1 MTEPCRAL
9 RGLLEAVV
17 REYRRILG
25 RNLAGIYLHGSAA
38 FGCFLWQTSDIDLL
52 VAVHAPP
59 SSCQKEGLVR
69 TLLAQ
74 GTAAPP
80 AGFEMSVVLVRYC
93 RQFVWPVPYELHFSN
108 MHRASFEKDLSA
120 ACARIHGTDKDLA
133 AHFAVTRA
141 AGVTLW
147 GESPRTM
154 FCAIPPGAYKAAIL
168 YDAATAVQD
177 AGPKP
182 VQVVLN
188 LCRALAFWQQ
198 GLVLSKQQ
206 GGQWALAHLAV
217 QWHPV
222 VRAALQS
229 YTQGVPFCAP
239 SGQARAFASWAL
251 QGLPPPR
258 SIDE

>member
-38 FGCFLWQTSDIDLL
+38 FGCFRWQTSDIDLL

-59 SSCQKEGLVR
+59 
-69 TLLAQ
+69 
-74 GTAAPP
+74 
-80 AGFEMSVVLVRYC
+80 
-93 RQFVWPVPYELHFSN
+93 VWPVPYELHFSN

-120 ACARIHGTDKDLA
+120 ACARMHGTDKDLA

-188 LCRALAFWQQ
+188 LCR

-229 YTQGVPFCAP
+229 YTQGAPFCAP

>member
-38 FGCFLWQTSDIDLL
+38 FGCFRWQTSDIDLL

-154 FCAIPPGAYKAAIL
+154 F
-168 YDAATAVQD
+168 
-177 AGPKP
+177 
-182 VQVVLN
+182 
-188 LCRALAFWQQ
+188 
-198 GLVLSKQQ
+198 
-206 GGQWALAHLAV
+206 
-217 QWHPV
+217 
-222 VRAALQS
+222 
-229 YTQGVPFCAP
+229 
-239 SGQARAFASWAL
+239 
-251 QGLPPPR
+251 
-258 SIDE
+258 

>member
-38 FGCFLWQTSDIDLL
+38 FGCFRWQTSDIDLL

-59 SSCQKEGLVR
+59 SSRQKEGLVR

-120 ACARIHGTDKDLA
+120 AWGGK
-133 AHFAVTRA
+133 AHASCSAPSR
-141 AGVTLW
+141 
-147 GESPRTM
+147 
-154 FCAIPPGAYKAAIL
+154 
-168 YDAATAVQD
+168 
-177 AGPKP
+177 
-182 VQVVLN
+182 
-188 LCRALAFWQQ
+188 
-198 GLVLSKQQ
+198 
-206 GGQWALAHLAV
+206 LAHIK
-217 QWHPV
+217 P
-222 VRAALQS
+222 
-229 YTQGVPFCAP
+229 PFCTT
-239 SGQARAFASWAL
+239 Q
-251 QGLPPPR
+251 PPPCR
-258 SIDE
+258 MPGQNLYRWC

>member
-38 FGCFLWQTSDIDLL
+38 FGCFRWQTSDIDLL

-93 RQFVWPVPYELHFSN
+93 RQFVWP
-108 MHRASFEKDLSA
+108 
-120 ACARIHGTDKDLA
+120 G
-133 AHFAVTRA
+133 AV
-141 AGVTLW
+141 
-147 GESPRTM
+147 RTAL
-154 FCAIPPGAYKAAIL
+154 FKYAPGI
-168 YDAATAVQD
+168 
-177 AGPKP
+177 
-182 VQVVLN
+182 
-188 LCRALAFWQQ
+188 
-198 GLVLSKQQ
+198 
-206 GGQWALAHLAV
+206 
-217 QWHPV
+217 
-222 VRAALQS
+222 
-229 YTQGVPFCAP
+229 
-239 SGQARAFASWAL
+239 
-251 QGLPPPR
+251 
-258 SIDE
+258 I

>member
-38 FGCFLWQTSDIDLL
+38 FGCFRWQTSDIDLL

-59 SSCQKEGLVR
+59 SSRQKEGLVR

-120 ACARIHGTDKDLA
+120 RACTAQIKTLPRISPSRGRRVSPCGGK
-133 AHFAVTRA
+133 AHA
-141 AGVTLW
+141 
-147 GESPRTM
+147 
-154 FCAIPPGAYKAAIL
+154 
-168 YDAATAVQD
+168 
-177 AGPKP
+177 
-182 VQVVLN
+182 
-188 LCRALAFWQQ
+188 LCSAPYR
-198 GLVLSKQQ
+198 
-206 GGQWALAHLAV
+206 LAHIK
-217 QWHPV
+217 P
-222 VRAALQS
+222 
-229 YTQGVPFCAP
+229 PFCTT
-239 SGQARAFASWAL
+239 Q
-251 QGLPPPR
+251 PPPCR
-258 SIDE
+258 MPGQNLYRWC

>member
-1 MTEPCRAL
+1 MKKTCLQPVRAYT
-9 RGLLEAVV
+9 AQ
-17 REYRRILG
+17 I
-25 RNLAGIYLHGSAA
+25 
-38 FGCFLWQTSDIDLL
+38 
-52 VAVHAPP
+52 
-59 SSCQKEGLVR
+59 K
-69 TLLAQ
+69 TL
-74 GTAAPP
+74 P
-80 AGFEMSVVLVRYC
+80 
-93 RQFVWPVPYELHFSN
+93 
-108 MHRASFEKDLSA
+108 
-120 ACARIHGTDKDLA
+120 

-188 LCRALAFWQQ
+188 LCRALAFWRQ

-229 YTQGVPFCAP
+229 YTQGAPFCAP